1 MTDRG
6 HAVIINP
13 ERVANIEKMNP
24 VVSAGMRILENNPNP
39 EALRALLTMQQD
51 WEREESRK
59 AFERAM
65 VALKRDLPTVLR
77 RDKVVDFTGKTGQRT
92 HYTHT
97 SLAAA
102 VDAVSIPLTQH
113 GFSHSWTPS
122 TDDKGKVHVTC
133 TLTHVDGH
141 SKVTTISAP
150 VDTSGNK
157 GPAQGVASTIT
168 LLQRYTLLS
177 LLGIATADQEDPP
190 FDDANDGPPDEAQRN
205 RPNPERALKAVGVIT
220 KKGRSRED
228 AEGFLGK
235 RVQEWTDADIDEL
248 NKWVNAKPQRQ
259 PGDD

>member
-6 HAVIINP
+6 HAVILTP
-13 ERVANIEKMNP
+13 ERVANIEKMSP

-39 EALRALLTMQQD
+39 EALRELITMQRE

-77 RDKVVDFTGKTGQRT
+77 RDKVVDFTSAKGRT

-102 VDAVSIPLTQH
+102 VDAVSLPLTQH

-190 FDDANDGPPDEAQRN
+190 FDDAEPEGEQRRD
-205 RPNPERALKAVGVIT
+205 RPNPERALKAVGVIV
-220 KKGRSRED
+220 KKGRTRED
-228 AEGFLGK
+228 AEGYLGK

-259 PGDD
+259 PGED